1 MFILT
6 EMCLKIRALKTDST
20 FAGLY
25 LQCNTV
31 LGVTCE
37 RWWICKL
44 ITIPVRPNEYLK
56 TMPLMRITGHRPEP
70 HLLLNMFNY
79 KTKHMLSRCPEKLL
93 VTKYPPSMPTRTVFP
108 SVLLHNTLIFHW
120 VSLWRVVFPATGAV
134 TQPSQTFEDDTKPLK
149 SPSVA
154 HKL

>member
-1 MFILT
+1 MKKEKILICTQLFIINGGDLCFVSRPQMFILT

-93 VTKYPPSMPTRTVFP
+93 VTKYPPTVACQREQFFPVCSYITRSFFIEFLSGV
-108 SVLLHNTLIFHW
+108 
-120 VSLWRVVFPATGAV
+120 
-134 TQPSQTFEDDTKPLK
+134 
-149 SPSVA
+149 
-154 HKL
+154 